1 MRVLFLL
8 FQSKFDTGG
17 DRSRH
22 YTLPSM
28 AGLYW
33 DMTLLASVGSET
45 ATNTIRRQAIL
56 YSSSGLMFSA
66 EGTSEMS
73 HVDSTWYGDDF
84 SSLWFSASHHF
95 SGRTEPRPVL
105 GRSHRVNLPPMTAR
119 RRSWPPCD
127 KVLTLT
133 TKRGTEHGHNDKP
146 DRNVRYLHVRLTG
159 NVVLEIFYWTDQ
171 KRNVTG

>member
-1 MRVLFLL
+1 
-8 FQSKFDTGG
+8 
-17 DRSRH
+17 
-22 YTLPSM
+22 M

-105 GRSHRVNLPPMTAR
+105 GRSHRVNLPLMTAR

-133 TKRGTEHGHNDKP
+133 TKRDGTRAITTNQTEMCVTFMSVSRGMWSLKSSTELTRKGMWQDK
-146 DRNVRYLHVRLTG
+146 T
-159 NVVLEIFYWTDQ
+159 
-171 KRNVTG
+171 